1 MSVIAEFRL
10 SGTAIPLVEALQAV
24 PGMVLDV
31 EQTVAEDPDAPLLFV
46 WAQGDD
52 FERFERRLADDGK
65 IAKFGVLESL
75 CDERLYRIRIS
86 ADSNVGFY
94 RLDAEVGTSRLDV
107 RATHEGVDIRMRF
120 PNQQYLQEYFDG
132 CREQGIEVSLHRLYH
147 DQGGNEVN
155 NQYGLSPKQRETLE
169 LAYREGFFGI
179 PRQTTLGEV
188 ADALELSEQAVSE
201 RLRRATATLIQHALA
216 PEEQEE

>member
-10 SGTAIPLVEALQAV
+10 AGADIPLVGALQAV

-31 EQTVAEDPDAPLLFV
+31 EQAIAEDPDAPLLFV

-52 FERFERRLADDGK
+52 FEQFERGLAADEQ
-65 IAKFGVLESL
+65 IAKYGVLESL
-75 CDERLYRIRIS
+75 CDERLYRVRIS

-107 RATHEGVDIRMRF
+107 RVTHEGVNMRMRF
-120 PNQQYLQEYFDG
+120 PDQQYLQEYFDG
-132 CREQGIEVSLHRLYH
+132 CRDQGIEVSLYRLYH
-147 DQGGNEVN
+147 DEAGNDTD

-169 LAYREGFFGI
+169 LAYRDGFFDI
-179 PRQTTLGEV
+179 PRGTTLGDV
-188 ADALELSEQAVSE
+188 AEALGLSEQAVSE
-201 RLRRATATLIQHALA
+201 RLRRATATLIRNALT
-216 PEEQEE
+216 PEEPEE